1 MGISRVTIKPTHP
14 LIWYL
19 GYVPLTPCLA
29 RGPLE
34 DARVFF
40 GERLVVSYD
49 YLTNPDF
56 STSRPI
62 SDQKNALRWGTP
74 SGGFL
79 FRTQPLFLSR
89 RALRPF
95 FFGARPRVKYLQVG
109 VVY

>member
-19 GYVPLTPCLA
+19 EYAPLTPSLA

-40 GERLVVSYD
+40 GKRLVVSYD

-62 SDQKNALRWGTP
+62 SDQKNALRWGYP
-74 SGGFL
+74 IGGF
-79 FRTQPLFLSR
+79 PLSHPTPIFITSGV
-89 RALRPF
+89 API
-95 FFGARPRVKYLQVG
+95 FFGARQRAKYL
-109 VVY
+109 